1 MVCVHVVSAVSA
13 VTCLSRVLCRIVC
26 RLADA
31 TGYRVQEA
39 QVEVCVRDCLP
50 EYRAVSP
57 KAFTFVVSLVSR
69 WCRFGQENCSRIDV
83 THKTRREQLLWCL
96 ENCKLNAWN
105 SKGFFQLKWFHFIH
119 SCPVA
124 VLHARAAVIRSD
136 LRRNENH
143 HSRQPSECG
152 QRRLH
157 QDRTQHLPLREVLLM
172 RSSSLNVL

>member
-1 MVCVHVVSAVSA
+1 MCLCSSCGQCCNLPVTCSATQLLLWTVSAGGRIQTHLRPSS
-13 VTCLSRVLCRIVC
+13 LSFSLCRIVC

-69 WCRFGQENCSRIDV
+69 WHRFGQET
-83 THKTRREQLLWCL
+83 THKLMSHIRLM
-96 ENCKLNAWN
+96 
-105 SKGFFQLKWFHFIH
+105 

-124 VLHARAAVIRSD
+124 ILHAGAAVIRSD

-152 QRRLH
+152 QCRLH
-157 QDRTQHLPLREVLLM
+157 QDRTQHLPLREVLIIC
-172 RSSSLNVL
+172 SASLNVL